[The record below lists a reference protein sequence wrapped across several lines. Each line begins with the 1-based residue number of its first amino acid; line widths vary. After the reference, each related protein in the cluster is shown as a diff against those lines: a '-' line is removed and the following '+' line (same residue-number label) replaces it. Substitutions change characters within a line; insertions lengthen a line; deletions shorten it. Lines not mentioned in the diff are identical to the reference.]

1 MKFFRHRYYRQLF
14 SILISLCLFLQ
25 ACSFQSAVSQKG
37 SQPASETSKAFTTFT
52 DTIFR
57 ESISSDALSLNYTLA
72 EPENYG
78 VSPHAGGFTPISYDA
93 AKNSA
98 PEAENL
104 LATLQQFDKDEL
116 TLSQQILYDS
126 LTYTLQ
132 MDKKSSDF
140 VLFSRSLSPVTGLQA
155 QLPVLLVEYGFDSRE
170 DIDNYFALL
179 ESLPEYFNSVL
190 TFMEIQ
196 ATKNMLPCRDT
207 IEHICSQCQ
216 TFLDDNG
223 NQILISSFK
232 KRLKTCT
239 FIDSATRKKFLQENK
254 TLVKTCVTPAYTSLA
269 DGLRT
274 LTPMCPADGAL
285 SSYENGKAYY
295 EYLFATETGSDTSVT
310 EYYEILNDRLNKSKQ
325 TLLAYAKKDP
335 SLFSGLSTRTAN
347 QVSPEDRLTSLS
359 KSIAADFPQ
368 TSEVNFTVAY
378 VDESLEDYL
387 SPAFYLTPPLDHFTE
402 NVIYINN
409 SSRFA
414 GSDLSTT
421 LAHEGYPGHLYQ
433 NVYCREQN
441 LPLLSYALN
450 FSGYTEGWAT
460 YAENYSYKYLGYSK
474 DEVGILRNNTIV
486 SLCIYGICDIGIH
499 YYGWDEKRVL
509 EFLNQNG
516 KYTEDTAHSLYTNI
530 IDEPGSY
537 LKYTV
542 GYMEFLKLKEAVR
555 QQMRDAYSEMAFHKF
570 VLSAGPA
577 PFSILY
583 DYMDA
588 FLESA

>member
-1 MKFFRHRYYRQLF
+1 MKFFRHRYYRPLF

-25 ACSFQSAVSQKG
+25 ACSFQGAVSQKG
-37 SQPASETSKAFTTFT
+37 SQPSSETSKAFTTFT

-104 LATLQQFDKDEL
+104 LAALQQFDKDEL

-155 QLPVLLVEYGFDSRE
+155 QLPVLLAEYGFDSRE

-223 NQILISSFK
+223 SRILISSFK

-254 TLVKTCVTPAYTSLA
+254 TLVKTCVIPAYTSLA

-274 LTPMCPADGAL
+274 LAPMCPADGAL

-325 TLLAYAKKDP
+325 TLLTYAKKDP

-347 QVSPEDRLTSLS
+347 QILPEDRLTSLS
-359 KSIAADFPQ
+359 KAIAADFPQ

-555 QQMRDAYSEMAFHKF
+555 QRMGDAYSEIAFHKF